1 MLKYTTIG
9 GGFPALGFG
18 GGAISFY
25 SADEIWDLNGVGVAA
40 FPVDMH
46 GVMVMTS
53 VTKLNLQWEQVEP
66 IRDTVLASRED
77 MHAIFQAYTGCC

>member
-1 MLKYTTIG
+1 MTTRTGGSTVFGIMGALK
-9 GGFPALGFG
+9 P
-18 GGAISFY
+18 
-25 SADEIWDLNGVGVAA
+25 EAA

-77 MHAIFQAYTGCC
+77 MHAIFLAYTGCC